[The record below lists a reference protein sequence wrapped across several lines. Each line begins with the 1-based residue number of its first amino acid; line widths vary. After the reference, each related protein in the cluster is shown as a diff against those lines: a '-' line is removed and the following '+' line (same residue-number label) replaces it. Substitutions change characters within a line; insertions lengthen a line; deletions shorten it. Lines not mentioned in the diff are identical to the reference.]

1 MSSLSQPQ
9 PPTDEQKAVLAS
21 TARITVVRACPG
33 AGKTEVFV
41 EAIRRRLHDWKEPGL
56 GLAALSFTNIAR
68 QTIEARVGGTIPA
81 PHFVGTLD
89 SFVFRFI
96 VKPFG
101 HLVGLPQGGVRLFPA
116 SVCKTLEKPEA
127 VLSEDGKLRCPIYN
141 ADFCGITKGSPI
153 MPVLSAGV
161 AMKSKGVVTPR
172 RISVAPK
179 MIGKV
184 WDLKKA
190 LWNKSGIITHSDCH
204 FLASSVLHLKDHGP
218 RIRQIIANRFP
229 VIFIDELQDT
239 GFFLARTF
247 LSLFE
252 DAGISGLVVGDPNQA
267 IYGFGGASPRI
278 FDEFEKLNGAITLK
292 LTLSQRCPKA
302 VAKVAT
308 TLSAPGNPVESLPT
322 AAVGSACLIVHALDN
337 SRLSVKQ
344 AQAIH
349 GMLQG
354 SSFAVIARK
363 GTTTGGLRGLL
374 VRDEFQG
381 KSKAARH
388 INIAVQYLVNGEPR
402 EAFQIVETELR
413 RVVIGDE
420 RAGNE
425 ALSEKG
431 ISLPEW
437 RAGIFAIL
445 ASATQTVK
453 GETWNEWVGRVKKA
467 VNSAA
472 KSLRWTDDG
481 TALRSYMT
489 CNKTG
494 NEIRMGLLDV
504 AVEPIWQLKDT
515 ISTIHKVKGAEF
527 DTVVFFVPKTAKN
540 KCPSIQWWS
549 DDDGGEERRIAFV
562 AVSRAK
568 QRFVLCLHSTVYDAL
583 KQNRPDFIKCFDAT
597 VTMLPAT

>member
-1 MSSLSQPQ
+1 MSSPLQPR
-9 PPTDEQKAVLAS
+9 PPTDEQKEVLAS

-68 QTIEARVGGTIPA
+68 QTIEARVGGSIPA

-101 HLVGLPQGGVRLFPA
+101 HLVGLPKGGVRLFPA
-116 SVCKTLEKPEA
+116 SVCRALEKPEA

-141 ADFCGITKGSPI
+141 TDFCGITKGPPM
-153 MPVLSAGV
+153 MPVLSAGI
-161 AMKSKGVVTPR
+161 AMKSNGVVTPR
-172 RISVAPK
+172 RVQVATK
-179 MIGKV
+179 MVGKV

-204 FLASSVLHLKDHGP
+204 FLASSILHLKDHGP
-218 RIRQIIANRFP
+218 RIRQIMANRFP
-229 VIFIDELQDT
+229 VVFIDELQDT

-252 DAGISGLVVGDPNQA
+252 ESGISGLVVGDPNQA
-267 IYGFGGASPRI
+267 IYGFGGASPKI
-278 FDEFEKLNGAITLK
+278 FDEFEKLKGAKTLK
-292 LTLSQRCPKA
+292 LTLTQRCPKA

-308 TLSAPGNPVESLPT
+308 ALSAPGNPVQSLPT
-322 AAVGSACLIVHALDN
+322 APMGSASLIVHALDN
-337 SRLSVKQ
+337 SRLNVKQ
-344 AQAIH
+344 AQSIRS
-349 GMLQG
+349 MLLG
-354 SSFAVIARK
+354 TSFAVIARK
-363 GTTTGGLRGLL
+363 GATIGGLRGLL

-388 INIAVQYLVNGEPR
+388 INIAVQHLVNGEPR
-402 EAFQIVETELR
+402 EAFRIVETELR

-420 RAGNE
+420 RAGDD
-425 ALSEKG
+425 ALDANG
-431 ISLPEW
+431 ISRVEW
-437 RAGIFAIL
+437 RAANFAIL
-445 ASATQTVK
+445 ASATQNIK
-453 GETWNEWVGRVKKA
+453 GETWNEWVVRVKKA
-467 VNSAA
+467 VSSAA
-472 KSLRWTDDG
+472 KSLRWKDDG

-494 NEIRMGLLDV
+494 NETRLGLLDV
-504 AVEPIWQLKDT
+504 AVAPIWQLKDT

-540 KCPSIQWWS
+540 KCPSIQWWA
-549 DDDGGEERRIAFV
+549 DNDGGEERRIAFV

-568 QRFVLCLHSTVYDAL
+568 QRFVLCLHSAVYEML
-583 KQNRPDFIKCFDAT
+583 KQSRPDFINCFDTT
-597 VTMLPAT
+597 VTMLPAS